1 MTVLALVLAILAF
14 VLFLVASFDTPEANR
29 ARAHLVP
36 LGLAA
41 LTAAVI
47 AQLLGL
53 TPIVA

>member
-1 MTVLALVLAILAF
+1 MTVLALLLASLAF
-14 VLFLVASFDTPEANR
+14 VLFLVASFDTPRSNA

-41 LTAAVI
+41 ATAAVV

-53 TPIVA
+53 SPLVA